1 MKDEIVQKQN
11 FCSRFAFGSDVLHA
25 FVGCDVTT
33 TVYFNPNYDGAE
45 KITVEMGFGDK
56 LTPPQVSRDGYYV
69 EGWYLEKECT
79 TPVNDFGLVWT
90 GSEYFAKWNPNPVSL
105 SATYEGYCLREALL
119 LRTT

>member
-1 MKDEIVQKQN
+1 MKLSKNRI
-11 FCSRFAFGSDVLHA
+11 FAVALLLA
-25 FVGCDVTT
+25 VMCCTLFVGCDVTT

-79 TPVNDFGLVWT
+79 TPETISVWFGREANI
-90 GSEYFAKWNPNPVSL
+90 SPNGIPIPFRCRL
-105 SATYEGYCLREALL
+105 RTTGYCLREALL